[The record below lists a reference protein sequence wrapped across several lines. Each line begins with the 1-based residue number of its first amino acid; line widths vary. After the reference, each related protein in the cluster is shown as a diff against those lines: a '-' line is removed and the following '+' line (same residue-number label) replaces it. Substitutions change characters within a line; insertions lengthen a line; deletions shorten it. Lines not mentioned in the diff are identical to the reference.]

1 MARQLNSK
9 VIVITGASSGI
20 GAATAI
26 QAAEAGMKVVL
37 AARRADRLQAV
48 ADQIHAAGGE
58 SLVIPTDVA
67 RDDDVAQLTDRT
79 LESFGRID
87 AMLANAGYGFLNA
100 VDATSDDAH
109 RRIFETNYWGTVR
122 CVRSV
127 IPIMQQQRS
136 GHILIVSSIVG
147 RIGLPYHAA
156 YSATKS
162 AQDTLAMGLR
172 VELAF
177 DQIDVSCVYPVTTD
191 TEFFE
196 VSASIGRR
204 EPGQVHAPG
213 KFVQSPQTVAR
224 AIMRC
229 LRKPKPEVWP
239 APLLRWGAGLALL
252 MPRLTQRSLV
262 RHAKK
267 DRKRLP
273 PPHHDATAS

>member
-58 SLVIPTDVA
+58 S
-67 RDDDVAQLTDRT
+67 
-79 LESFGRID
+79 FGRID
-87 AMLANAGYGFLNA
+87 VMIANAGYGFLNA

-122 CVRSV
+122 CVRGV
-127 IPIMQQQRS
+127 IPIMQQQRA

-204 EPGQVHAPG
+204 EPGKVHAPG

-273 PPHHDATAS
+273 PPHRDATAS

>member
-1 MARQLNSK
+1 MLRQFIFNMGSTDEDIARLFAK
-9 VIVITGASSGI
+9 FDLPP
-20 GAATAI
+20 AA
-26 QAAEAGMKVVL
+26 
-37 AARRADRLQAV
+37 
-48 ADQIHAAGGE
+48 IHELYATIDGG
-58 SLVIPTDVA
+58 
-67 RDDDVAQLTDRT
+67 
-79 LESFGRID
+79 
-87 AMLANAGYGFLNA
+87 
-100 VDATSDDAH
+100 
-109 RRIFETNYWGTVR
+109 
-122 CVRSV
+122 
-127 IPIMQQQRS
+127 PI
-136 GHILIVSSIVG
+136 
-147 RIGLPYHAA
+147 
-156 YSATKS
+156 
-162 AQDTLAMGLR
+162 
-172 VELAF
+172 F

-204 EPGQVHAPG
+204 EPGKVHAPG

-273 PPHHDATAS
+273 PPHRDATAS